1 MPRRID
7 QARRRT
13 HNRSMTGAVAFCLS
27 LLISPSLG
35 QVDNL
40 PRRGTLGVPV
50 AVAPAAA
57 MKGAGIAGIGLTV
70 NDVPEAARAQGKL
83 QAKDII
89 IGIEGKEFP
98 TTTAYVDAI
107 RHSPV
112 GRPVTLMV
120 LRNGK
125 KESVEWKIAPKQDE
139 VAEKYDVMYET
150 VKTGP
155 WRVRTILTKPK
166 GVAKSPMLV
175 WIQGLGGSSMDYPLT
190 AGNNVAR
197 ILRDFAEDGYATM
210 RIEKL
215 GIGDSEGDPSGD
227 RSFDEETDIY
237 RQAMKSL
244 DRYAFVDRDRVYVF
258 GHSMGGCHG
267 PIVAVDVPVA
277 GIIAY
282 GTVSYSWL
290 EWAIRAAR
298 EQSILGGAKGSEV
311 DARVRKVVA
320 WYSAL
325 YTQKLS
331 PDEIVKRHPELKEIR
346 DEEMPGGKMS
356 GRTVEY
362 FVQLN
367 DKNFA
372 SYWERLGKTRVLAL
386 YGENDFV
393 AQEGDHPHIATVV
406 NAANPGMGTYLKLPG
421 IDHFFSK
428 TTSPG
433 DSLNGM
439 TEGRPFEPSI
449 IPAIRAWIEG

>member
-1 MPRRID
+1 ML
-7 QARRRT
+7 AT
-13 HNRSMTGAVAFCLS
+13 LACLS
-27 LLISPSLG
+27 ALLATP
-35 QVDNL
+35 VDPL
-40 PRRGTLGVPV
+40 PRRGTIGIPV
-50 AVAPAAA
+50 SVTPAATL
-57 MKGAGIAGIGLTV
+57 KEAGITTIGITV
-70 NDVPEAARAQGKL
+70 GDVPEAAQRQGELK
-83 QAKDII
+83 KGDII
-89 IGIEGKEFP
+89 IAIDDKPFAA
-98 TTTAYVDAI
+98 TSAYVDAI
-107 RHSPV
+107 RHAPV
-112 GRPVTLMV
+112 GRKITVQV
-120 LRNGK
+120 LRDGK
-125 KESVEWKIAPKQDE
+125 KVNASWQTVAKPNE
-139 VAEKYDVMYET
+139 VAEKYDVLYES
-150 VKTGP
+150 VQTGK

-166 GVAKSPMLV
+166 GVAKAPMLV

-197 ILRDFAEDGYATM
+197 ILRAFAEDGYATM

-227 RSFDEETDIY
+227 RSYDEETDIY
-237 RQAMKSL
+237 RQAIKSL
-244 DRYAFVDRDRVYVF
+244 DGYSFVDRQKVFVF
-258 GHSMGGCHG
+258 GHSMGGCHA

-298 EQSILGGAKGSEV
+298 EQAILGGEKGSAV
-311 DARVRKVVA
+311 DARVRKIVA
-320 WYSAL
+320 WYNAL

-331 PDEIVKRHPELKEIR
+331 PDEIVKRHPELAEIR

-406 NAANPGMGTYLKLPG
+406 NAANPGMGTYQKLPG

-428 TTSPG
+428 TTTPG
-433 DSLNGM
+433 DSLKGM

-449 IPAIRAWIEG
+449 IPAIKKWIEAG